1 MILYLNVG
9 FNFYFCSFYFVIPH
23 KMSQET
29 WWNACTQSETLVKN
43 EKYGS
48 CLKLL
53 TILFLPF

>member
-1 MILYLNVG
+1 
-9 FNFYFCSFYFVIPH
+9 
-23 KMSQET
+23 MSQET

-53 TILFLPF
+53 TILFLPFYFRTQIQGYCVINLDRNK